1 MNRRGLKA
9 ASRQCLRDAAYST
22 KKVTLAFLVTAIV
35 LALLEWGASLLVDR
49 IGSGGHYLSDSVAA
63 SGRNYLILFL
73 VSLVV
78 QLVTVLLSLG
88 YTDFS
93 LRLSRKEDYGLN
105 VLLSGFSLWTKGI
118 LLYLYTSVLLSLWA
132 SLFSMPVSYLLA
144 ALYTAGTIGDTLL
157 YGLLFL
163 YMSIVMF
170 VVSYRYRM
178 AWYVLLDNP
187 ELSVRQILNQ
197 AKAINRVHRWKLFL
211 LDLSFL
217 PWMLLCALTCGIL
230 LIWKLPYITATYAHA
245 YNWMLEDY
253 ARRQKH
259 LEELLEQQR
268 MRQQQSWQRPM

>member
-1 MNRRGLKA
+1 MNRRGLKE

-22 KKVTLAFLVTAIV
+22 KKVTLAFLAAVIV
-35 LALLEWGASLLVDR
+35 LALLEWGAGLLVDR
-49 IGSGGHYLSDSVAA
+49 MGAGGRYLSDSVAA

-93 LRLSRKEDYGLN
+93 LRLSRKEDFDLS
-105 VLLSGFSLWTKGI
+105 VLWSGFSLWTKAI

-132 SLFSMPVSYLLA
+132 SVFSIPVTYVLA
-144 ALYTAGTIGDTLL
+144 ALYAAGTIGEELL
-157 YGLLFL
+157 YGLMFL
-163 YMSIVMF
+163 YMGIVMF

-187 ELSVRQILNQ
+187 ELSVRQIISR
-197 AKAINRVHRWKLFL
+197 AKAINQVHRWQLFL

-217 PWMLLCALTCGIL
+217 PWMLLCVLTCGIL
-230 LIWKLPYITATYAHA
+230 LVWKLPYITATYAHA

-253 ARRQKH
+253 ARRQKR

-268 MRQQQSWQRPM
+268 LRQRPM